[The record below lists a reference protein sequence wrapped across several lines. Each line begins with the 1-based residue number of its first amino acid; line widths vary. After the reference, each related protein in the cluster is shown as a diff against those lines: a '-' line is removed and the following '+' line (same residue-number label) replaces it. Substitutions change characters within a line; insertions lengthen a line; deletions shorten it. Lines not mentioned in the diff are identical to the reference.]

1 MKNFRIKEETGFLEV
16 CFPGLRVADTIIRSH
31 SHESQLVP
39 PVAFIIEET
48 HGIIEH
54 PWRVKEVHF
63 RKRILCLKPGL
74 QCSGSWYGW
83 RFHVLNCGTEGEACR
98 KLGVS
103 EYVTML
109 SERKPSSGVK
119 IAS

>member
-1 MKNFRIKEETGFLEV
+1 M
-16 CFPGLRVADTIIRSH
+16 FPGLRVADTIIRSH

-63 RKRILCLKPGL
+63 KKKDLMSK
-74 QCSGSWYGW
+74 SWV
-83 RFHVLNCGTEGEACR
+83 RVFGE
-98 KLGVS
+98 LVW
-103 EYVTML
+103 
-109 SERKPSSGVK
+109 
-119 IAS
+119 